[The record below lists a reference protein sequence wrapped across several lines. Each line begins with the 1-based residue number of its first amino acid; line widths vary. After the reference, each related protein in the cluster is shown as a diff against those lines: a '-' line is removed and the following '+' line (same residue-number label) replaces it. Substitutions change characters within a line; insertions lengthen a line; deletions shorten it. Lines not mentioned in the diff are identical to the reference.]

1 MRMEGGWRG
10 NSREDLSEGER
21 LAAAMQE
28 QIARVGQS
36 LAVTTTGQGGNG
48 TFAQN
53 GNGALTRTI
62 AFVPQPISA
71 STLTRLQYEGVINI
85 ASGMTMDFV
94 CAGGAAI
101 TSGDIIGPYQGA
113 TWLTIGTQPEV
124 YAGVVLARHVIAQ
137 RQ

>member
-1 MRMEGGWRG
+1 MRMESGGRG
-10 NSREDLSEGER
+10 NSREDLGEGAR

-36 LAVTTTGQGGNG
+36 LAVTTAGQGGS
-48 TFAQN
+48 
-53 GNGALTRTI
+53 GALTRNI

-85 ASGMTMDFV
+85 AAAMTMDFV
-94 CAGGAAI
+94 CAGGVAI
-101 TSGDIIGPYQGA
+101 TSGDVIGPYQGA